1 MIPRRGWMD
10 DNEGITRR
18 RTARIA
24 RNDSKTKARKR
35 IKYVLS
41 IGEEGAP
48 ECDRRDAAQSVR
60 WV

>member
-1 MIPRRGWMD
+1 MD